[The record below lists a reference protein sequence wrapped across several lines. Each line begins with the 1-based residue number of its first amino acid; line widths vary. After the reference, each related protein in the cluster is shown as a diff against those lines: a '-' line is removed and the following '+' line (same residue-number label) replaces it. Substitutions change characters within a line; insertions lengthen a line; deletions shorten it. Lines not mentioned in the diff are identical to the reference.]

1 MNDIDMNILK
11 LNTYLDLKRQ
21 VVGVKF
27 IFTEEEYNKS
37 EGKNLEHK
45 MAYCTMVRNGMRGD
59 KIKARLE
66 NFACLSAAKALGL
79 MDVNHEDKS
88 GKGRVDIGTYKN
100 LTIGR
105 SVSKDMVYC
114 KHKLYGISIMPLKEF
129 KEEPDVVIIVTE
141 PFNMMRISQGY
152 AYNNGQI
159 KNIKLV
165 GMQAICQ
172 ECTSYPFESNDI
184 NISLLCAGT
193 RLLAQWEESELAMG
207 IPFYKLSEIVDGIE
221 KTINPIERN
230 KNKRKIAQKIKE
242 NNLQNAVEVI
252 YNKNYDDGLYKGLEK

>member
-1 MNDIDMNILK
+1 MHNIERNLLK
-11 LNTYLDLKRQ
+11 INAYLALKRQ

-27 IFTEEEYNKS
+27 IFTEEEYSKTNGNS
-37 EGKNLEHK
+37 LQNK
-45 MAYCTMVRNGMRGD
+45 MAYCTMVRNSMRGD

-66 NFACLSAAKALGL
+66 NFACISAAKALGL
-79 MDVNHEDKS
+79 IDITHEDKS

-100 LTIGR
+100 LCIGR
-105 SVSKDMVYC
+105 SVSKDMIYC
-114 KHKLYGISIMPLKEF
+114 EHKIYGVSIMPLKEF
-129 KEEPDVVIIVTE
+129 KEEPDIVIIVTE
-141 PFNMMRISQGY
+141 PFNMMRITQGY
-152 AYNNGQI
+152 AYHNGQI
-159 KNIKLV
+159 KNIKLT

-230 KNKRKIAQKIKE
+230 KNKKKIEEKIKDS
-242 NNLQNAVEVI
+242 NLQDEIKVI
-252 YNKNYDDGLYKGLEK
+252 YNKNYDDGLYKGI